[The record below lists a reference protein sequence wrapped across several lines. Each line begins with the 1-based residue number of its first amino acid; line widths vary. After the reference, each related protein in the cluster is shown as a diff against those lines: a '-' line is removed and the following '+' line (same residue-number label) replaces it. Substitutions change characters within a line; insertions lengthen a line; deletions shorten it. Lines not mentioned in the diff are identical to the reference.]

1 MSAAATSNPAKTAL
15 IIGGYSDI
23 GIAIAH
29 ALGAEGYQLQLAARN
44 STRLERDITDLKL
57 RYQIEAEAIE
67 LDVADTASHAEFV
80 ANLTPQPT
88 LVVSVAGLMTE
99 QAAAQADFAQAE
111 AMITANYSGLVSLFE
126 RFASQ
131 MEQSGSGCLVGVSS
145 VAGDR
150 GRQTNYIY
158 GSAKA
163 GFSTYLAGLRN
174 RLAGKGVHVLT
185 VKPGFVNT
193 RMTEGMDLPEKL
205 TAEPQEVAAAITK
218 AISKQRNII
227 YVKPIWQLIMLIIK
241 HIPEFIFKKLD
252 I

>member
-1 MSAAATSNPAKTAL
+1 MTLQASSANKTAL

-23 GIAIAH
+23 GLAIAH
-29 ALGAEGYQLQLAARN
+29 QLGAEGYHLQLAARN
-44 STRLERDITDLKL
+44 SQRLERDITDLTL
-57 RYQIEAEAIE
+57 RYQVEAKALE
-67 LDVADTASHAEFV
+67 LDVSQTDSHAEFIEQ
-80 ANLTPQPT
+80 LDPQPT
-88 LVVSVAGLMTE
+88 LVISVAGLMTE
-99 QAAAQADFAQAE
+99 QSEAQADFAQAE
-111 AMITANYSGLVSLFE
+111 AMVVANYSGLISLFE
-126 RFASQ
+126 GFAAQ
-131 MEQSGSGCLVGVSS
+131 MEQRGSGCLVGVSS

-150 GRQTNYIY
+150 GRKKNYIY

-163 GFSTYLAGLRN
+163 GFTTYLSGLRN
-174 RLAGKGVHVLT
+174 RLADKHIQVFT

-205 TAEPQEVAAAITK
+205 TAEPQEVAAAISK
-218 AISKQRNII
+218 AIGKQRNII